1 MPLEIGSVFAKELL
15 MEDKEGYSHLPAQ
28 IDCQKLS
35 RVSPSPGSLHDRPVM
50 AMESY
55 SAIFGR
61 YLDRTNTR
69 TARLTGLLSGRVHSA
84 VKSIGL

>member
-1 MPLEIGSVFAKELL
+1 MEEKERYL
-15 MEDKEGYSHLPAQ
+15 HLPAQ

-35 RVSPSPGSLHDRPVM
+35 RLLPSPGSLHDRPVM

-61 YLDRTNTR
+61 FLDGTDTC
-69 TARLTGLLSGRVHSA
+69 TKRLTGLVFGSA
-84 VKSIGL
+84 QFSDFYRTLEIII